1 MSQQSELTF
10 AQLSLAPELLRAL
23 TEAGYENPSPIQ
35 AECIPSLLDGRDVLG
50 QAQTGTGKTAAFA
63 LPLLQSLD
71 MSDKRV
77 QALILAPTREL
88 AGQVCESIKS
98 YGKYMPGLKVL
109 PIYGGAAFR
118 EQLQGLKQGVQ
129 VVVGT
134 PGRILDHLQRGTLKL
149 GDLKML
155 VLDEADEMLRMGFID
170 DVETILA
177 ETPKERRVALFS
189 ATMPREIRRVADNYL
204 KNPITVKIA
213 AKTATADNISQE
225 YYFVPGPRKLEAL
238 ERIIEA
244 EDFDAMIIFART
256 KQASGELADRLIK
269 AGYSASALNGDMN
282 QQMRE
287 RTVDRLKKGGLDIVV
302 ATDVAARGL
311 DVTRITH
318 VLNFDLPTD
327 LESYVHRIG
336 RTGRAGRKGKAIALV
351 SHKDK
356 RLLRS
361 IERHTRMSMTEAQ
374 LPTPA
379 QLAESRV
386 AAFKNKVAEALA
398 VDGLAFYE
406 ALVTDIQRD
415 HELHP
420 KALAAVLAR
429 MLDADQGLQAKPEDS
444 FSRPTHQRAERP
456 ERSGSRSMRPER
468 DNSAPR
474 ERRPRDRDAN
484 MISYRIA
491 VGREHGVAPRQI
503 VGAIANEAGIEGRN
517 IGHIRLFDTHST
529 VDLPD
534 GMSKEVFQHLRNVWV
549 CGQKLAITKL
559 DTSNA

>member
-1 MSQQSELTF
+1 MTDVNF

-23 TEAGYENPSPIQ
+23 SEAGYEQPSPIQ
-35 AECIPSLLDGRDVLG
+35 AECIPPLLEGRDILG
-50 QAQTGTGKTAAFA
+50 QAQTGTGKTAAFS
-63 LPLLQSLD
+63 LPLLQQLD
-71 MSDKRV
+71 LADKRV

-88 AGQVCESIKS
+88 AGQVTESLKN
-98 YGKYMPGLKVL
+98 YGRYMKGLKVL
-109 PIYGGAAFR
+109 PIYGGAGFR

-134 PGRILDHLQRGTLKL
+134 PGRILDHLERGTLKL

-155 VLDEADEMLRMGFID
+155 VLDEADEMLRMGFIE

-177 ETPKERRVALFS
+177 ETPAERRVALFS

-204 KNPITVKIA
+204 KDPVTVKIA
-213 AKTATADNISQE
+213 AKTATAENISQE
-225 YYFVPGPRKLEAL
+225 YYFVPGPRKLEAM
-238 ERIIEA
+238 ERIVEG

-256 KQASGELADRLIK
+256 KQASSEMADRLIK

-287 RTVDRLKKGGLDIVV
+287 RTVDRLKKGSLDIVV

-336 RTGRAGRKGKAIALV
+336 RTGRAGRTGKAIALV

-356 RLLRS
+356 RLLRA
-361 IERHTRMSMTEAQ
+361 IERHTRKPMTEAE
-374 LPTPA
+374 LPTQA
-379 QLAESRV
+379 QLAERRGE
-386 AAFKNKVAEALA
+386 AFKKKVAEIL
-398 VDGLAFYE
+398 VSEDLEFYTK
-406 ALVTDIQRD
+406 LVTDIQRE
-415 HELHP
+415 HELPP
-420 KALAAVLAR
+420 KAVSAALACL
-429 MLDADQGLQAKPEDS
+429 LDADKRLQPREEEAFVKPKFREAGERS
-444 FSRPTHQRAERP
+444 AGGERFKRKEGPAERNT
-456 ERSGSRSMRPER
+456 RARKQ
-468 DNSAPR
+468 
-474 ERRPRDRDAN
+474 RDRDAN
-484 MISYRIA
+484 MVSYRIA

-517 IGHIRLFDTHST
+517 IGRIELFDKHST
-529 VDLPD
+529 VDLPG
-534 GMSKEVFQHLRNVWV
+534 GMPKEIFHHLRNVWV
-549 CGQKLAITKL
+549 CGQKLAI
-559 DTSNA
+559 SRVGG

>member
-1 MSQQSELTF
+1 MTDVTF

-23 TEAGYENPSPIQ
+23 TEAGYETPSPIQ
-35 AECIPSLLDGRDVLG
+35 AECIPSLLAGRDVLG

-63 LPLLQSLD
+63 LPLLQQLD
-71 MSDKRV
+71 MADKRV

-88 AGQVCESIKS
+88 AGQVCEAIKS

-109 PIYGGAAFR
+109 PIYGGAGFR
-118 EQLQGLKQGVQ
+118 EQLQGLRQGVQ

-177 ETPKERRVALFS
+177 ETPAERRVALFS

-204 KNPITVKIA
+204 KDPITVKIA
-213 AKTATADNISQE
+213 AKTATADNITQE

-238 ERIIEA
+238 ERIIEG
-244 EDFDAMIIFART
+244 EDFEAMIIFART
-256 KQASGELADRLIK
+256 KQASGELADRLIA

-287 RTVDRLKKGGLDIVV
+287 RTVDRLKKGSLDIVV

-336 RTGRAGRKGKAIALV
+336 RTGRAGREGKAIALV

-356 RLLRS
+356 RLLHS
-361 IERHTRMSMTEAQ
+361 IERHTRKNMTEMQ
-374 LPTPA
+374 LPNQA
-379 QLAESRV
+379 QLAERRV
-386 AAFKNKVAEALA
+386 AAFKKKVTEALA
-398 VDGLAFYE
+398 GDGLAFYE
-406 ALVTDIQRD
+406 QLVTDIQRD
-415 HELHP
+415 NEVPP
-420 KALAAVLAR
+420 KAVAAALAR
-429 MLDADQGLQAKPEDS
+429 LLDADQGLQPKAEES
-444 FSRPTHQRAERP
+444 YARPQQRTERAARP
-456 ERSGSRSMRPER
+456 ERSDSRSPRFEAR
-468 DNSAPR
+468 QSSAPR
-474 ERRPRDRDAN
+474 ERRPRSSDVN
-484 MISYRIA
+484 MVSYRIA

-529 VDLPD
+529 VDLPG
-534 GMSKEVFQHLRNVWV
+534 GMPKEVVQHLKNVWV
-549 CGQKLAITKL
+549 CGQKLAIQKMDAST
-559 DTSNA
+559 A

>member
-1 MSQQSELTF
+1 MTDVNF

-23 TEAGYENPSPIQ
+23 SEAGYETPSPIQ
-35 AECIPSLLDGRDVLG
+35 AECIPSLLEGRDVLG

-63 LPLLQSLD
+63 LPLLQQLD
-71 MSDKRV
+71 MADKRV

-88 AGQVCESIKS
+88 AGQVCEAIKS

-109 PIYGGAAFR
+109 PIYGGAGFR

-204 KNPITVKIA
+204 KDPVTVKIA

-225 YYFVPGPRKLEAL
+225 YYFVPGLRKMEAL

-256 KQASGELADRLIK
+256 KQASGELADRLIA
-269 AGYSASALNGDMN
+269 AGYAASALNGDMN

-311 DVTRITH
+311 DVSRITH

-336 RTGRAGRKGKAIALV
+336 RTGRAGRQGKAIALV

-379 QLAESRV
+379 QLAENRV
-386 AAFKNKVAEALA
+386 AAFKKKVTEALA
-398 VDGLAFYE
+398 SDGLAFYE
-406 ALVTDIQRD
+406 QLVTDIQREQ
-415 HELHP
+415 ELPP
-420 KALAAVLAR
+420 KAVAAALAR
-429 MLDADQGLQAKPEDS
+429 MLDADQGLQPKAEES
-444 FSRPTHQRAERP
+444 FTRPQRAERP
-456 ERSGSRSMRPER
+456 ERSNTRAPRFEGRESAG
-468 DNSAPR
+468 APR
-474 ERRPRDRDAN
+474 ERRPRDRDAG
-484 MISYRIA
+484 MVSYRIA

-517 IGHIRLFDTHST
+517 IGHIKLFDTHST
-529 VDLPD
+529 VDLPG
-534 GMSKEVFQHLRNVWV
+534 GMPKEIFQHLRNVWV

-559 DTSNA
+559 DASNG